1 MQHRREYHF
10 CISKLHSYKVVI
22 NIMTK
27 IGSPNVPSSQA
38 AERGKKNYQ
47 GKKKKT
53 MKVTFYI
60 KDSSRQERKEEGT
73 M

>member
-1 MQHRREYHF
+1 
-10 CISKLHSYKVVI
+10 
-22 NIMTK
+22 MTK

-47 GKKKKT
+47 GKKKN

>member
-1 MQHRREYHF
+1 MYLLARLQRE
-10 CISKLHSYKVVI
+10 
-22 NIMTK
+22 
-27 IGSPNVPSSQA
+27 
-38 AERGKKNYQ
+38 GKKNYQ

-60 KDSSRQERKEEGT
+60 KDSSGQERKEEGT

>member
-47 GKKKKT
+47 GKKKN

-60 KDSSRQERKEEGT
+60 KDSSGQERKEEGT

>member
-1 MQHRREYHF
+1 
-10 CISKLHSYKVVI
+10 
-22 NIMTK
+22 MTK